1 MATKE
6 TLELEIKGD
15 VKPVLKD
22 TEQLADNLEDV
33 DKGAEAAS
41 GGFKKMGT
49 AVKGLGTALKAA
61 GIGLIVAA
69 FASLKVAMESN
80 QKVMNTVE
88 GIMTTISTVMNK
100 VVNVLT
106 DVVVWV
112 TASSERF
119 NGMAKIL
126 DAMIT
131 IVLTPLKLSFL
142 SIKGAVQAA
151 MLAWEDSFLGGR
163 DTEKIAALQ
172 ADLKQTGQD
181 ILQTGKDAVNAGID
195 IFNNFSDAVTEIGDI
210 YEQTAKGIKQ
220 INVEAIH
227 EQSKAL
233 VESKNTA
240 QLAMAQIAGV
250 IAEKER
256 EAEIQ
261 RQIRDDVSKTF
272 TERIEANKKL
282 KTILEESQKEQLKLA
297 ALEVSAASK
306 QLATNKT
313 NVEFQ
318 VAYQEALNKQSEI
331 QATITGQL
339 SEQKTNAEALKLEEL
354 QAIKEVTEATLSGI
368 DLELAALENEYNEK
382 IRLAKL
388 AGEDT
393 VALEKEYSRKRTQIT
408 NDAVLD
414 QVAAYGQLAGA
425 LSSLAGDNKELAAAS
440 AIIDTY
446 VGANKAFAQGGALGF
461 ISAAAVIVQ
470 GLANVR
476 KIYET
481 NVPGS
486 SMGGGSAPAP
496 EAAPPTPQLMSGAF
510 ALTGGRPDQPIQAYV
525 VSDDIT
531 NSQNGLAQ
539 IRRRATI

>member
-1 MATKE
+1 
-6 TLELEIKGD
+6 
-15 VKPVLKD
+15 
-22 TEQLADNLEDV
+22 
-33 DKGAEAAS
+33 
-41 GGFKKMGT
+41 
-49 AVKGLGTALKAA
+49 
-61 GIGLIVAA
+61 
-69 FASLKVAMESN
+69 
-80 QKVMNTVE
+80 
-88 GIMTTISTVMNK
+88 
-100 VVNVLT
+100 
-106 DVVVWV
+106 
-112 TASSERF
+112 
-119 NGMAKIL
+119 
-126 DAMIT
+126 
-131 IVLTPLKLSFL
+131 
-142 SIKGAVQAA
+142 

-181 ILQTGKDAVNAGID
+181 ILQTGKDAIQAGVD
-195 IFNNFSDAVTEIGDI
+195 IFNNFSDAVSEIGDI

-233 VESKNTA
+233 VQSKKSA
-240 QLAMAQIAGV
+240 ELAMAQIAGV

-256 EAEIQ
+256 EAELE
-261 RQIRDDVSKTF
+261 RQIRDNVSKTF
-272 TERIEANKKL
+272 KERIEANNRL

-297 ALEVSAASK
+297 ALEVKAAK
-306 QLATNKT
+306 LQLSTNKT

-339 SEQKTNAEALKLEEL
+339 SEQKTNAEALKLEQI
-354 QAIKEVTEATLSGI
+354 QATKEVTEATLRGI
-368 DLELAALENEYNEK
+368 DLELAALKNEYDEK

-393 VALEKEYSRKRTQIT
+393 VALQKEYSRQRNAIVKTQV
-408 NDAVLD
+408 NDEI
-414 QVAAYGQLAGA
+414 QAYGQLAGA
-425 LSSLAGDNKELAAAS
+425 LSSLAGDNKALAAAS

-446 VGANKAFAQGGALGF
+446 AGADKAFALGGPAGF
-461 ISAAAVIVQ
+461 LTGAAIIVQ

-476 KIYET
+476 KIYAT
-481 NVPGS
+481 NIPGS
-486 SMGGGSAPAP
+486 PSGGGSVPSP

-510 ALTGGRPDQPIQAYV
+510 ELTGGRPDQPIQAYV